1 MAGFGARIAF
11 ALDQF
16 AVDPVVFFVLLG
28 LVELPERHGIN
39 AHPRAVLANARRAD
53 GFTIFARERGIRLDR
68 D

>member
-1 MAGFGARIAF
+1 MAGFGTWITF
-11 ALDQF
+11 ALDQL
-16 AVDPVVFFVLLG
+16 AVDPVVFCVLLG
-28 LVELPERHGIN
+28 LVKPPERNGIN